1 MEQDA
6 ESETETG
13 LTGQVLV
20 AMPQMEDERFARS
33 VIYIVAHSHNGAMG
47 LVLNRLVEAVSFPS
61 LLEQL
66 GVECTAPDAAPNI
79 HFGGPVE
86 TQRGFVLH
94 SADYH
99 QESTVNIRSSICI
112 TATVEILRDI
122 ADGCGPESSIL
133 ALGYAGWAPG
143 QLEAEIQRNG
153 WLHVPGDTDLVFHTQ
168 IPKMWQ
174 TAIAK
179 MGFDPAMLSSQFGHA

>member
-1 MEQDA
+1 MMGHDA
-6 ESETETG
+6 KSMAG

-33 VIYIVAHSHNGAMG
+33 VVYVVAHSQNGAMG

-94 SADYH
+94 SADYR

-122 ADGCGPESSIL
+122 ADGCGPECSIL

-143 QLEAEIQRNG
+143 QLEAEIQHNG
-153 WLHVPGDTDLVFHTQ
+153 WLHVPADTDLVFHTQ

-179 MGFDPAMLSSQFGHA
+179 LGFDPFMLSTQSGHA

>member
-1 MEQDA
+1 MGHDA
-6 ESETETG
+6 EVG

-33 VIYIVAHSHNGAMG
+33 VVYIVAHSQNGAMG

-66 GVECTAPDAAPNI
+66 GVECTALDAAPNI

-94 SADYH
+94 SADYR
-99 QESTVNIRSSICI
+99 QESTVDIRSSICI

-122 ADGCGPESSIL
+122 ADGCGPECSIL

-143 QLEAEIQRNG
+143 QLETEIQRNG
-153 WLHVPGDTDLVFHTQ
+153 WLHVPADTDLVFHTQ
-168 IPKMWQ
+168 VPKMWQ
-174 TAIAK
+174 QAIAK
-179 MGFDPAMLSSQFGHA
+179 MGFDPSMLSAQSGHA